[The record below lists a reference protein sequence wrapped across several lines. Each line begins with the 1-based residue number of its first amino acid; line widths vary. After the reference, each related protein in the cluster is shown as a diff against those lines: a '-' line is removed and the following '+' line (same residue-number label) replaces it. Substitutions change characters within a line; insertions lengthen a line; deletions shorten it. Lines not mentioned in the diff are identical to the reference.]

1 MNRRGFLKHM
11 AVAGRGVMAATLLAG
26 CLSRDVL
33 YDDVRQT
40 RGEAY
45 ASWLRIREKG
55 DIPLPAGNLSL
66 NESIRIALLYNKS
79 LQAKI
84 QEREIARGRVVSAY
98 QLALPRVDASAATG
112 HGASGGGSGSASD
125 GDSARIS
132 LRQPL
137 FRGGSASAGLRAAQL
152 YAFWTDESVRE
163 AMQGVVYLVT
173 ADYYA
178 ALLAESLC
186 LVNRDAVTSAEAH
199 LNDVRVKRVNGVASK
214 YDELRA
220 QVDVANFRAELIR
233 QDNNLVLARNSLL
246 RALGTATDAPIHLSD
261 PLKHEPV
268 DMTLEKA
275 IETAYRN
282 RPDLYMAEVNIRL
295 HRENVRTVRGAYLP
309 EIDLALSAGTDH
321 ERDGDDAWEG
331 SQRSALELSWPLFDG
346 LGREG
351 RMISAKA
358 LLKQREIELK
368 DVEEDVFLDVQ
379 QALLNLKNAEEFV
392 ESQRLSLQHAEEGLR
407 LAMTGYREGVNTEVE
422 IVDARSALT
431 EARGNHYRA
440 LFDHCMARLS
450 LNHAMGLLDGRMEA
464 E

>member
-1 MNRRGFLKHM
+1 MNRLGLLRLL
-11 AVAGRGVMAATLLAG
+11 AAAGRSALAAVTLAG
-26 CLSRDVL
+26 CLSREAL

-45 ASWLRIREKG
+45 ESWIRMRERG
-55 DIPLPAGNLSL
+55 DIPIPGKELSL
-66 NESIRIALLYNKS
+66 AESIRIALLYNKS

-84 QEREIARGRVVSAY
+84 QEREIARGRVVAAY
-98 QLALPRVDASAATG
+98 QLALPRVDLSAA
-112 HGASGGGSGSASD
+112 AEQGSTD
-125 GDSARIS
+125 GENAGIA

-152 YAFWTDESVRE
+152 YAFWTDENVRE
-163 AMQGVVYLVT
+163 TTQKVVYLVT

-233 QDNNLVLARNSLL
+233 QENNLVLARNSLL
-246 RALGTATDAPIHLSD
+246 RALGTATDAPIRLSD

-268 DMTLEKA
+268 DMTLEAA
-275 IETAYRN
+275 IGTAYRN

-295 HRENVRTVRGAYLP
+295 HRENVRAARGVFLP
-309 EIDLALSAGTDH
+309 EVDLTMSAGADR
-321 ERDGDDAWEG
+321 ERAGDGDWEG
-331 SQRSALELSWPLFDG
+331 TQRSALELRWPLFDG

-351 RMISAKA
+351 GLISAKA

-379 QALLNLKNAEEFV
+379 QALLNLKNAEEYV

-450 LNHAMGLLDGRMEA
+450 LHHAMGLLGGKMEG